1 VALYAIVA
9 PGGAILNMV
18 QWDGVSPFN
27 VAPNTA
33 VLATGQPNAQTGGT
47 FITGVWTAPSA
58 PVTPQ
63 GIIFQNS
70 PTSGATLNL
79 PNSPQPQ
86 AKLYAYLTPASGL
99 AALTL
104 VLPPSPLDGD
114 QVTVMSTQAI
124 TTLTVNPSP
133 NQTRLNFPASF
144 ALAAGVSQGITFSA
158 QLGGWFHL

>member
-1 VALYAIVA
+1 MASYAIVN
-9 PGGAILNMV
+9 PSTTVINMV
-18 QWDGVSPFN
+18 QWDGVTPFN
-27 VAPNTA
+27 VTPNTL
-33 VLATGQPNAQTGGT
+33 VLATGQPNAQIGGT
-47 FITGVWTAPSA
+47 YNGSVFTAPSA

-70 PTSGATLNL
+70 PTSGATLNM
-79 PNSPQPQ
+79 PNAPQPQ
-86 AKLYAYLTPASGL
+86 AKLYAYLTPASIL
-99 AALTL
+99 AALTI

-114 QVTVMSTQAI
+114 QFTIMSTQAI

-144 ALAAGVSQGITFSA
+144 ALAAGISQGITFSA